1 MNANEYYNLIC
12 SNRAKM
18 QIISRIMKEYLT
30 DDAEMQIISRIM
42 KEYLTDDA
50 EIDDLLNNRDK
61 EPTQEQIDDEL
72 YRQEHLDEIIKLL

>member
-18 QIISRIMKEYLT
+18 QIISRIMEEYLT
-30 DDAEMQIISRIM
+30 D
-42 KEYLTDDA
+42 YA
-50 EIDDLLNNRDK
+50 EIDELLNNRDK

-72 YRQEHLDEIIKLL
+72 YRQEHLDAIIKLL

>member
-12 SNRAKM
+12 SNRAK
-18 QIISRIMKEYLT
+18 
-30 DDAEMQIISRIM
+30 MQIISRIM